1 MRSAS
6 PQAMR
11 VVHGF
16 VDQGLRRSRGEW
28 ERLALPDSLRA
39 QADDAWQLVSR
50 LGGDDDAD
58 LCARLDDLRGAY
70 TDLYAEAEAL
80 AHSSIAAARAT
91 VPAQNGQLPV
101 AAMWLIRRVP
111 AHYKRRVPPRLRA
124 RVIRSLKRSRRAV
137 NHA

>member
-1 MRSAS
+1 M
-6 PQAMR
+6 
-11 VVHGF
+11 HEF
-16 VDQGLRRSRGEW
+16 VDQGLRRSRGDW

-58 LCARLDDLRGAY
+58 LRARLDDLRSAY

-101 AAMWLIRRVP
+101 AATWLIRARPGALQAAGP
-111 AHYKRRVPPRLRA
+111 AAAARA
-124 RVIRSLKRSRRAV
+124 CDPLVEAKSPSREPCVTIR
-137 NHA
+137 